1 MIVPINLECRWRCF
15 RNSSLCRRIA
25 AWLRVR
31 RILLSRTLTTITRH
45 SHSPLIPSTFSLQKK
60 NKKKEKEKD
69 LVAAQGRTLTAR
81 FDNWWV
87 TFFGIYDLHLCIWDA
102 SCLII
107 LLIFSVWD
115 WRFLQREN
123 PHKLENG
130 RNNHDLKSIH
140 FWVHHNCL
148 HLSIR
153 SVYSVSFDPGPEH
166 MSTSL

>member
-1 MIVPINLECRWRCF
+1 MPINLEWRWRCF

-69 LVAAQGRTLTAR
+69 LVAAQGHTLTAG
-81 FDNWWV
+81 F
-87 TFFGIYDLHLCIWDA
+87 
-102 SCLII
+102 LII
-107 LLIFSVWD
+107 GDEPSLVSMTYTYVYEMQAVWSYYWFSVSEIED
-115 WRFLQREN
+115 SYKREN

-140 FWVHHNCL
+140 FRIHHNCL
-148 HLSIR
+148 PLSIR
-153 SVYSVSFDPGPEH
+153 SVYSVSFDPGQYT
-166 MSTSL
+166 STSL